1 MALGAL
7 LRAQGLGVALQG
19 SSAPPLGVLWATPLR
34 ALAADTT
41 RAWGPPLADLAPAWT
56 LGQRSGDTASAERA
70 RQDQRLPTVLVS
82 TPESLTLL
90 LTRADAQ
97 ARLAGV
103 HTVIVDEWHELVG
116 N

>member
-97 ARLAGV
+97 TRLAGV